1 MINKSFLKKIT
12 LKKVSIFILLIF
24 IISEII
30 NISTDIHNFKQLEKV
45 KIIMKDKYTENKQFI
60 NLKEFN
66 DIYKTDIKP
75 IKNCYYVSYNSSEKN
90 VKYNFSF
97 KLYSTYFRIIYS
109 NEYYIYPKY
118 NLPVHNFCGGGSK
131 CDDINYEYFLETISN
146 PCRD

>member
-118 NLPVHNFCGGGSK
+118 NLPVHNFCGWWSK